1 MQPEYSD
8 KFKRKM
14 VQRLSGPNAVSANAL
29 SRETG
34 VAQGSLSRW
43 LIAAGTIR
51 GVTDKRKNKAPS
63 TSPFRTTRER
73 TPDEKISLVAE
84 AARLTEAELGGF
96 LRREG
101 LHEADLEAWRES
113 MLGALRPAKS
123 KHGTKSIEARRVRE
137 LETEVRRKDKALAEA
152 AALLLLQ
159 KKVRDLW
166 GDEDD
171 DTKKE
176 NDE

>member
-14 VQRLSGPNAVSANAL
+14 VQRLSGPHAASANAL

-34 VAQGSLSRW
+34 VAQGTLSRW
-43 LIAAGTIR
+43 LIAAGTIN

-73 TPDEKISLVAE
+73 TPEEKISLVAE
-84 AARLTEAELGGF
+84 AARLTEADLGAF

-113 MLGALRPAKS
+113 MLGALRPA
-123 KHGTKSIEARRVRE
+123 
-137 LETEVRRKDKALAEA
+137 
-152 AALLLLQ
+152 
-159 KKVRDLW
+159 
-166 GDEDD
+166 
-171 DTKKE
+171 
-176 NDE
+176 

>member
-14 VQRLSGPNAVSANAL
+14 VQRLSGPNAISANAL

-34 VAQGSLSRW
+34 VAQASLSRW
-43 LIAAGTIR
+43 LIAAGTIH
-51 GVTDKRKNKAPS
+51 GVSDKRKSKAPS
-63 TSPFRTTRER
+63 TSPFSTARER
-73 TPDEKISLVAE
+73 TPEEKMRLVAE
-84 AARLTEAELGGF
+84 ASKLRDAELGSF

-137 LETEVRRKDKALAEA
+137 LETELRRKDKALAEA
-152 AALLLLQ
+152 VALLVLQ

-166 GDEDD
+166 ADEAD

-176 NDE
+176 TDE